1 MIDSP
6 KAPNPKSAGARLRNY
21 FLTGIILVGPL
32 AVTLYITWWFVNT
45 VDGWVRPIVPAS
57 LWPDSY
63 LPFHVP
69 GLGVIIA
76 GVGLTLLG
84 FLTANLVGNT
94 LIRLSERLL
103 DRMPVV
109 RSIYKSMK
117 QIFETL
123 FSQSGTSF
131 RKVALI
137 EYPGRGMWSLAFIS
151 SSPEGSVKTY
161 LPQGDAYIS
170 VFLPCTPNPTTGFYI
185 FMPVKDVH
193 EIPMTPDDAFKLIM
207 SAGLIQPEAQAML
220 LSLAEN
226 SKSQAKQHKVDLS
239 KVG

>member
-1 MIDSP
+1 MTEPII
-6 KAPNPKSAGARLRNY
+6 ATVHKSASARLRNY

-32 AVTLYITWWFVNT
+32 AVTIYITWWFVNT
-45 VDGWVRPIVPAS
+45 VDGWVRPLVPAS
-57 LWPDSY
+57 LWPDAY
-63 LPFHVP
+63 LPFRVP

-76 GVGLTLLG
+76 AFGLTLLG
-84 FLTANLVGNT
+84 FLTANLVGNS
-94 LIRLSERLL
+94 LVRLSETLL

-151 SSPEGSVKTY
+151 SLPEGSVRQH
-161 LPQGDAYIS
+161 LPYGQDYIS

-185 FMPVKDVH
+185 YLPVKDVH

-207 SAGLIQPEAQAML
+207 SAGLIQPEAQNMLAAM
-220 LSLAEN
+220 ADA
-226 SKSQAKQHKVDLS
+226 SKVKAKQPVS
-239 KVG
+239 G

>member
-1 MIDSP
+1 M
-6 KAPNPKSAGARLRNY
+6 
-21 FLTGIILVGPL
+21 
-32 AVTLYITWWFVNT
+32 
-45 VDGWVRPIVPAS
+45 PAS

-193 EIPMTPDDAFKLIM
+193 EIPMSPDDAFKLIM

-226 SKSQAKQHKVDLS
+226 SKSQAKQHRVDIS